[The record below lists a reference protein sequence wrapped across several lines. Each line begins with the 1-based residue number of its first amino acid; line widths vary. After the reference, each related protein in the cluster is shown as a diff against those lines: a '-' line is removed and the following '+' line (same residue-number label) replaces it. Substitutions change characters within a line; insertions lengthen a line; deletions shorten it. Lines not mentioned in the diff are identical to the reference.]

1 MAIFRKLH
9 TSFWSDSF
17 IAELDNDHKLFYIYL
32 MTNERTKQCGVYEIT
47 KRQISFDLGY
57 SIDKV
62 SKLLKYFILKGK
74 IKYNDSTSEIGIGN
88 WLKYNSS
95 TSPKVQSC
103 INSEFKLV
111 KDTLLIDYVKSMNTQ
126 TQEEQEEEQEEE
138 YQKKDISQTHL
149 IDIEKIFLEKTES
162 NWTESYA
169 KKEAQKF
176 YNFYGSKGW
185 KVGKEKMKSLPH
197 AIGGWIS
204 RCDKPETKDSPKEE
218 TEREFRLRTFNERN
232 GL

>member
-1 MAIFRKLH
+1 MKESFVIYKAFYEPISELSDEDLGQLFRYIFLYQINQIEPPNTSRVYMAFQFFKNQFR
-9 TSFWSDSF
+9 
-17 IAELDNDHKLFYIYL
+17 LDNEKYL
-32 MTNERTKQCGVYEIT
+32 KVVNRNKTNGLNGGRPKTQDNPKNPVG
-47 KRQISFDLGY
+47 F
-57 SIDKV
+57 
-62 SKLLKYFILKGK
+62 SKPKKAD
-74 IKYNDSTSEIGIGN
+74 NDNEN
-88 WLKYNSS
+88 DN
-95 TSPKVQSC
+95 
-103 INSEFKLV
+103 
-111 KDTLLIDYVKSMNTQ
+111 DYVI
-126 TQEEQEEEQEEE
+126 
-138 YQKKDISQTHL
+138 KDISKTSLQEV
-149 IDIEKIFLEKTES
+149 EKLFLEKTES

-218 TEREFRLRTFNERN
+218 TEREFRLRMFNERN

>member
-1 MAIFRKLH
+1 MKESFVIYKAFYEPISELSDEDLGQLFRHIFLYQISGIEPINTSRVYMAFQFFKNQFR
-9 TSFWSDSF
+9 
-17 IAELDNDHKLFYIYL
+17 LDNEKYL
-32 MTNERTKQCGVYEIT
+32 NVVNRNKINGINGGRPKTQDNPKNPVGYLKPKKADKDNEKDNV
-47 KRQISFDLGY
+47 
-57 SIDKV
+57 
-62 SKLLKYFILKGK
+62 
-74 IKYNDSTSEIGIGN
+74 NDI
-88 WLKYNSS
+88 
-95 TSPKVQSC
+95 
-103 INSEFKLV
+103 
-111 KDTLLIDYVKSMNTQ
+111 
-126 TQEEQEEEQEEE
+126 
-138 YQKKDISQTHL
+138 KDISKTSLQEV
-149 IDIEKIFLEKTES
+149 EKLFLEKTES

>member
-1 MAIFRKLH
+1 MARKAFNFFR
-9 TSFWSDSF
+9 SYYEV
-17 IAELDNDHKLFYIYL
+17 ANELTDKDRLAFYDAL
-32 MTNERTKQCGVYEIT
+32 MLEQFTGRKSE
-47 KRQISFDLGY
+47 
-57 SIDKV
+57 
-62 SKLLKYFILKGK
+62 LKGMAK
-74 IKYNDSTSEIGIGN
+74 FAYISQQHSIESQINGFN
-88 WLKYNSS
+88 QRLKRGDISLEPLSS
-95 TSPKVQSC
+95 LPPTAGDTPPPKA
-103 INSEFKLV
+103 
-111 KDTLLIDYVKSMNTQ
+111 
-126 TQEEQEEEQEEE
+126 QEEGEEEE
-138 YQKKDISQTHL
+138 KGKDISQTPL

>member
-1 MAIFRKLH
+1 MAAGKKSFVLYCDLIH
-9 TSFWSDSF
+9 T
-17 IAELDNDHKLFYIYL
+17 
-32 MTNERTKQCGVYEIT
+32 IT
-47 KRQISFDLGY
+47 KMPSDKAGDLFKHILAY
-57 SIDKV
+57 VNDENPITNDLIIELTFEPIKQQLKRDLDKWENEIKPQRSEAGRLGGLKSGEARR
-62 SKLLKYFILKGK
+62 SKLKQNEANALNLKQNKANEAVNVNVSV
-74 IKYNDSTSEIGIGN
+74 NDN
-88 WLKYNSS
+88 
-95 TSPKVQSC
+95 VR
-103 INSEFKLV
+103 
-111 KDTLLIDYVKSMNTQ
+111 
-126 TQEEQEEEQEEE
+126 
-138 YQKKDISQTHL
+138 KDISQTHL
-149 IDIEKIFLEKTES
+149 IDIEKIFLEKTAY

-169 KKEAQKF
+169 KKEAEKF

>member
-1 MAIFRKLH
+1 MKESFVIYKAFYEPISELSDEDLGQLFRHIFLYQISGIEPINTSRVYMAFQFFKNQFR
-9 TSFWSDSF
+9 
-17 IAELDNDHKLFYIYL
+17 LDNEKYLNVVNRNKINGINGGRPKTQDNPKNPVGYLKPKKADKDNEKDNVNDIKDRSKTSLQEVEKL
-32 MTNERTKQCGVYEIT
+32 
-47 KRQISFDLGY
+47 
-57 SIDKV
+57 
-62 SKLLKYFILKGK
+62 
-74 IKYNDSTSEIGIGN
+74 
-88 WLKYNSS
+88 
-95 TSPKVQSC
+95 
-103 INSEFKLV
+103 
-111 KDTLLIDYVKSMNTQ
+111 
-126 TQEEQEEEQEEE
+126 
-138 YQKKDISQTHL
+138 
-149 IDIEKIFLEKTES
+149 FLEKTES